1 MALPGAWG
9 TYASF
14 DLTGEIIQVQLSE
27 NFYLP
32 VYYYKYTAKEYESLQ
47 YNYTEEQVR
56 RILEAD
62 FSDFVQNLEEKG
74 VQIFQNNVTIGMYE
88 KVAVAKGTLITDE
101 NNAVVRV
108 EEEATPQE
116 IQEEEPSG

>member
-1 MALPGAWG
+1 
-9 TYASF
+9 
-14 DLTGEIIQVQLSE
+14 
-27 NFYLP
+27 
-32 VYYYKYTAKEYESLQ
+32 
-47 YNYTEEQVR
+47 VR